1 MARIPQETI
10 NRIND
15 TADIVDVVS
24 KYVDLKKRGRNFF
37 GLCPFH
43 NEKTPSFSVAPDK
56 GIYHCFGCGN
66 GGNAVNFIMEYEKIS
81 FVDAIQELGGQFGI
95 EVEFSGDNKSNEF
108 FHELYE
114 IHNLAADLYHKT
126 LFSDKGEK
134 AKKYLLDRGIDE
146 KLIKLFKIGFA
157 PKNST
162 FLSESIKTK
171 QYKKDVIEKSGLFG
185 FADSKIYDRFRSR
198 IMFPISNTSNKVIAF
213 GGRVFGVDDPAKY
226 MNSPETPL
234 YHKSEVFYGLNL
246 SRDMIR
252 KENYAILVEGYTDV
266 IQLFQAGIKNVIAV
280 SGTAFTDQHVNQ
292 IRRLTSKAFLAYDG
306 DSAGANATLRAGY
319 SLLKGGVEPKIIEIP
334 DNLDPDDWV
343 KNEGSSVF
351 KSKGIDKAIGV
362 LNFHFKSSK
371 FSELSGVNRDK
382 IINDILSKV
391 SEISSPIIKQ
401 DFISK
406 IAQATNLEEN
416 QIIHMLSKQATRHK
430 SRQAKDEKDKPSKLF
445 STVNG
450 KAELGIIQVLSGN
463 NDEARILLKEKLD
476 VDKIENLQIRKLVEI
491 LLKSNKVNPAEIIS
505 HFEEQGERE
514 IISEVLML
522 DDQTS
527 EHLEMAKDCLTT
539 LSKIL
544 VKEKIKQLRLQI
556 REMETAGKDTSELM
570 LKVVE
575 IQKKLND

>member
-81 FVDAIQELGGQFGI
+81 FVDAIQELGGQLGI
-95 EVEFSGDNKSNEF
+95 DVEFSGDNKSKEF
-108 FHELYE
+108 FHALYE
-114 IHNLAADLYHKT
+114 IHNLAANLYHKT
-126 LFSDKGEK
+126 LFSDKGKK
-134 AKKYLLDRGIDE
+134 AKQYLLDRGIDE
-146 KLIKLFKIGFA
+146 NLIKLFKIGFA
-157 PKNST
+157 PKNSK
-162 FLSESIKTK
+162 FLLESIKAK

-185 FADSKIYDRFRSR
+185 FSNSEIYDRFRSR
-198 IMFPISNTSNKVIAF
+198 IMFPIFNTSNKVIAF

-234 YHKSEVFYGLNL
+234 YHKSEIFYGLNL
-246 SRDMIR
+246 SRDIIH

-280 SGTAFTDQHVNQ
+280 SGTAFTEQHVNQ
-292 IRRLTSKAFLAYDG
+292 IRRLTSKVFLAYDG
-306 DSAGANATLRAGY
+306 DSAGTNATLRAGY
-319 SLLKGGVEPKIIEIP
+319 ALLKGGVEPKIIEIP
-334 DNLDPDDWV
+334 DNLDPDEWV
-343 KNEGSSVF
+343 KKEGPTVF
-351 KSKGIDKAIGV
+351 KSNGIDKAIGV
-362 LNFHFKSSK
+362 LNFQLKSSN
-371 FSELSGVNRDK
+371 FSQVSSVEKSN
-382 IINDILSKV
+382 IIKDILSVVNK
-391 SEISSPIIKQ
+391 IQDPIIQQNLVKGL
-401 DFISK
+401 
-406 IAQATNLEEN
+406 AQAAGVEEN
-416 QIIHMLSKQATRHK
+416 QIIHMLSKQATRYR
-430 SRQAKDEKDKPSKLF
+430 SRQTKDENDKPSKLF

-463 NDEARILLKEKLD
+463 NDEAKILLKEKLD
-476 VDKIENLQIRKLVEI
+476 VNKIETLQIKKLVEI

-505 HFEEQGERE
+505 HFEDQDERE

-539 LSKIL
+539 LSKIS

-556 REMETAGKDTSELM
+556 REMETAGENTNELM
-570 LKVVE
+570 IKVVE
-575 IQKKLND
+575 MQKDLND

>member
-81 FVDAIQELGGQFGI
+81 FVDAIQELGGQLGI
-95 EVEFSGDNKSNEF
+95 DVEFSGDNKSKEF
-108 FHELYE
+108 FHALYE
-114 IHNLAADLYHKT
+114 IHNLAANLYHKT
-126 LFSDKGEK
+126 LFSDKGKK
-134 AKKYLLDRGIDE
+134 AKQYLLDRGIDE
-146 KLIKLFKIGFA
+146 NLIKLFKIGFA
-157 PKNST
+157 PKNSK
-162 FLSESIKTK
+162 FLLESIKAK

-185 FADSKIYDRFRSR
+185 FSNSEIYDRFRSR
-198 IMFPISNTSNKVIAF
+198 IMFPIFNTSNKVIAF

-234 YHKSEVFYGLNL
+234 YHKSEIFYGLNL
-246 SRDMIR
+246 SRDIIR

-280 SGTAFTDQHVNQ
+280 SGTAFTEQHVNQ
-292 IRRLTSKAFLAYDG
+292 IRRLTSKVFLAYDG
-306 DSAGANATLRAGY
+306 DSAGTNATLRAGY
-319 SLLKGGVEPKIIEIP
+319 ALLKGGVEPKIIEIP
-334 DNLDPDDWV
+334 DNLDPDEWV
-343 KNEGSSVF
+343 KKEGPTVF
-351 KSKGIDKAIGV
+351 KSNGIDKAIGV
-362 LNFHFKSSK
+362 LNFQLKSSN
-371 FSELSGVNRDK
+371 FSQVSSVEKSN
-382 IINDILSKV
+382 IIKDILSVVNK
-391 SEISSPIIKQ
+391 IQDPIIQQNLVKGL
-401 DFISK
+401 
-406 IAQATNLEEN
+406 AQAAGVEEN
-416 QIIHMLSKQATRHK
+416 QIIHMLSKQATRYR
-430 SRQAKDEKDKPSKLF
+430 SRQTKDENDKPSKLF

-463 NDEARILLKEKLD
+463 NDEAKILLKEKLD
-476 VDKIENLQIRKLVEI
+476 VNKIETLQIKKLVEI

-505 HFEEQGERE
+505 HFEDQDERE

-539 LSKIL
+539 LSKIS

-575 IQKKLND
+575 MQKDLND